1 MNQTLRVPALLVSV
15 VVFSLVGVRVLWQLS
30 PAGEATPASASSPAT
45 SAVANAEE
53 VTAALA
59 ERVAA
64 VQQQAASRDAAER
77 AKKVWPA
84 KGGLTGWWAEPRG
97 GRFHMGIDIDGETGD
112 EIYAMTVGVVSHA
125 GPAPQGYG
133 GYGNT
138 VIIDHDGYQT
148 LYAHLSRVDVTAGT
162 KVVAGQIIGLMG
174 TTGNVTGSHLHF
186 ETRVNGKQFDPKHV
200 LPPWGYERAN
210 D

>member
-1 MNQTLRVPALLVSV
+1 MNQTLRVPALLVSI

-30 PAGEATPASASSPAT
+30 PTSGTAAVASTSST
-45 SAVANAEE
+45 SAVGNAEE
-53 VTAALA
+53 VTAALS

-64 VQQQAASRDAAER
+64 VRDGAASRAAAER
-77 AKKVWPA
+77 ARKVWPA
-84 KGGLTGWWAEPRG
+84 KGALTGWWAEPRG
-97 GRFHMGIDIDGETGD
+97 GRHHMGVDIDGDTGD
-112 EIYAMTVGVVSHA
+112 PIYAMTWGVVSHA
-125 GPAPQGYG
+125 GAAPHGYG

-148 LYAHLSRVDVTAGT
+148 LYAHLSRVDVVAGT

-186 ETRVNGKQFDPKHV
+186 EARLHGKQFDPRHV
-200 LPPWGYERAN
+200 LPPIDHPSRFS

>member
-15 VVFSLVGVRVLWQLS
+15 VVLSLVGVRALWQLS

-45 SAVANAEE
+45 SAVPNAEE
-53 VTAALA
+53 VTAELA
-59 ERVAA
+59 FRLAA
-64 VQQQAASRDAAER
+64 VNYDTASRAAAER
-77 AKKVWPA
+77 ARKVWPA
-84 KGGLTGWWAEPRG
+84 QGGLTGWWAEPRG

-186 ETRVNGKQFDPKHV
+186 EARVDGKQIDPKHV

-210 D
+210 G

>member
-1 MNQTLRVPALLVSV
+1 MNPKLLVSV

-30 PAGEATPASASSPAT
+30 PASGVTAASAST
-45 SAVANAEE
+45 TETTVVANAEE
-53 VTAALA
+53 VTADLA
-59 ERVAA
+59 FRLAA
-64 VQQQAASRDAAER
+64 VNYDTASRSAAER
-77 AKKVWPA
+77 ARKVWPA
-84 KGGLTGWWAEPRG
+84 QGGLTGWWAEPRG
-97 GRFHMGIDIDGETGD
+97 GRFHMGIDIDGDTGD

-162 KVVAGQIIGLMG
+162 KVVGGQIIGLMG

-186 ETRVNGKQFDPKHV
+186 EARVNGKQIDPKHV
-200 LPPWGYERAN
+200 LPPWGSDRAN
-210 D
+210 G